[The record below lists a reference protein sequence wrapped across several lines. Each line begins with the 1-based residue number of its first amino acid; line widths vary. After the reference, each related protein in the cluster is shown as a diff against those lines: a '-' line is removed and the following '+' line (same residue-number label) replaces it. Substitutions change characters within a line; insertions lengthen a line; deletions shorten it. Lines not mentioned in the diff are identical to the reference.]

1 MAASSLAM
9 TDAALNAVLQEA
21 TPNRFAGTAPM
32 EGDSDADT
40 DAAQR
45 VSQESVGG
53 QPVVSRE
60 MRGPKVTRLSP
71 ARASLIALYDFF
83 EPALTRQ
90 GYFIPENRRGKAPG
104 EALVAY
110 GVAPNTS

>member
-1 MAASSLAM
+1 M
-9 TDAALNAVLQEA
+9 NAVLREA
-21 TPNRFAGTAPM
+21 TPNRFAGTAPF

-45 VSQESVGG
+45 VSQENVGG

-71 ARASLIALYDFF
+71 ARAALIALYDFSS
-83 EPALTRQ
+83 R
-90 GYFIPENRRGKAPG
+90 
-104 EALVAY
+104 
-110 GVAPNTS
+110 